1 MCAGRARAD
10 TPASPLRTNDYALE
24 FYQGPL
30 IAPIRVTG
38 FAGAYTAI
46 AEGVEGAASNAA
58 APAVREPFS
67 HHWFD
72 YDLSAALSFPGAFA
86 RTDFDNRGTVSSTS
100 STRFGQFLY
109 LNLGAQAQLG
119 SFGTSATVDLQQFT
133 VAPSDGGSPLQVQLA
148 RWHLLAG
155 YGVFGDQLV
164 LGFGLRALSLRISTQ
179 ENLVAEGNIV
189 TGGLFT
195 MAGLAPEAGV
205 LYRPDNQPWRIGA
218 TVRAPV
224 TARKLGAGNTT
235 TDPDGVVRAGD
246 LVLPEKAILPWE
258 VELGVA
264 VQAGP
269 RPLNPPWI
277 NPHTQEQPVRDAIDR
292 ARAEREA
299 ANADAVAR
307 APAAERPSVAAEILR
322 REAHIREVEDARLEA
337 ERARLLAVRK
347 ARYANWPREKI
358 LFVASVL
365 ATGVTEDAVAVEGFL
380 DHRDERVGRR
390 ITLMPRAGIESEPI
404 VGWLRMRGGSYV
416 EPSRF
421 ESGTARQ
428 HFTAG
433 ADVKLFPFDAWGI
446 FAPTIWRAS
455 FAIDLAPRYANWGF
469 GIGAW
474 H

>member
-1 MCAGRARAD
+1 
-10 TPASPLRTNDYALE
+10 
-24 FYQGPL
+24 
-30 IAPIRVTG
+30 VTG
-38 FAGAYTAI
+38 LAGAYTAI

-58 APAVREPFS
+58 APAAREPFS

-72 YDLSAALSFPGAFA
+72 YDLSAGLSFPGAFA
-86 RTDFDNRGTVSSTS
+86 HTDFDNRGPASATS
-100 STRFGQFLY
+100 STVFGQFLY
-109 LNLGAQAQLG
+109 LNLGAQVQLG
-119 SFGTSATVDLQQFT
+119 AFGASTTVDLQQFT
-133 VAPSDGGSPLQVQLA
+133 VAPTTGGNPLEVQLA
-148 RWHLLAG
+148 RWHMLAG
-155 YGVFGDQLV
+155 YSVLGDQLV
-164 LGFGLRALSLRISTQ
+164 LGFGFRALTLRISAAQ
-179 ENLVAEGNIV
+179 NLVSSTNIV

-205 LYRPDNQPWRIGA
+205 LYRPDHAPWRIGA

-224 TARKLGAGNTT
+224 TARKLGTGNVTT
-235 TDPDGVVRAGD
+235 GDDGVTRAGD
-246 LVLPEKAILPWE
+246 LVLPEKAVLPWE
-258 VELGVA
+258 IEVGVA

-269 RPLNPPWI
+269 RPLNPTWI
-277 NPHTQEQPVRDAIDR
+277 NPHDQERPVRDAIER
-292 ARAEREA
+292 ARA
-299 ANADAVAR
+299 AR
-307 APAAERPSVAAEILR
+307 ASADQAAILAAPPDR
-322 REAHIREVEDARLEA
+322 REALQKELEAREAHVREVEDARLEA
-337 ERARLLAVRK
+337 ERDRLLAQRK

-365 ATGVTEDAVAVEGFL
+365 VTGVNEDAVAVEGFL
-380 DHRDERVGRR
+380 DHQDERVGRR
-390 ITLMPRAGIESEPI
+390 VTAMPRAGIESEPI

-421 ESGTARQ
+421 ETGTMRQ

-455 FAIDLAPRYANWGF
+455 FAVDLAPRYANWGF